1 MRSLASTPR
10 DITGEINTFCAQL
23 ESRGEPFFVT
33 VKPYHSSSYGEC
45 FENVK
50 RYVSDHEGESIYG
63 WSLWQTGDCL
73 LHAEF
78 HAIHKG
84 KYGEFLDV
92 TPYVKASKRILFLPS
107 TLEYAQVRVPSRYHP
122 LKEDVRITDFIGA
135 LENLTQIEEICANQ
149 SAKLY
154 LELPEN
160 IVHLNALQTGMK
172 DIEEKIELFEQMI
185 LGGRGRNDICFCGS
199 GKKLK
204 KCCG

>member
-10 DITGEINTFCAQL
+10 DINDEVKKFCGEL
-23 ESRGEPFFVT
+23 EKSSEPFFVT
-33 VKPYHSSSYGEC
+33 VKPYHSSRYGEC
-45 FENVK
+45 FENVN
-50 RYVSDHEGESIYG
+50 RYVGDKGGEKLYG
-63 WSLWQTGDCL
+63 WSLWKTGDSL

-84 KYGEFLDV
+84 ENGEYLDV
-92 TPYVKASKRILFLPS
+92 TPYVKASQRILFLPS
-107 TLEYAQVRVPSRYHP
+107 IVEYEQMRVPSRYHP
-122 LKEDVRITDFIGA
+122 LKEDVRITDFISA
-135 LENLTQIEEICANQ
+135 LEDLTQIEEICANQ
-149 SAKLY
+149 SAKVY

-160 IVHLNALQTGMK
+160 LVHLNALQTGMK

>member
-1 MRSLASTPR
+1 MRSLASVPR
-10 DITGEINTFCAQL
+10 ELTEEINTFCFQL
-23 ESRGEPFFVT
+23 ESNAEPFFVK
-33 VKPYHSSSYGEC
+33 VNPYPSSGYGEC
-45 FENVK
+45 FENVN
-50 RYVSDHEGESIYG
+50 RYVADHGGEQVYG
-63 WSLWQTGDCL
+63 WSIWKTGDCL

-84 KYGEFLDV
+84 ENGEFLDV
-92 TPYVKASKRILFLPS
+92 TPYVKPSKNILFLPS
-107 TLEYAQVRVPSRYHP
+107 TLQYAHRRVPSRYLP
-122 LKEDVRITDFIGA
+122 LKEDVRITNFIGA
-135 LENLTQIEEICANQ
+135 LENLTQIEEICANKN
-149 SAKLY
+149 AKVY

-160 IVHLNALQTGMK
+160 SAQLNTLQTGMK

>member
-23 ESRGEPFFVT
+23 ENRGEPFFIK

-45 FENVK
+45 FENVTQ
-50 RYVSDHEGESIYG
+50 YICDNGGERVYG
-63 WSLWQTGDCL
+63 WSLWQTGDFL

-84 KYGEFLDV
+84 DDGKFLDV
-92 TPYVKASKRILFLPS
+92 TPYLKVSKQILFLPS
-107 TLEYAQVRVPSRYHP
+107 QLEYAQVRIPSRFLP

-135 LENLTQIEEICANQ
+135 LENLTQIEEICA
-149 SAKLY
+149 SDGSKSY
-154 LELPEN
+154 LEQPEN
-160 IVHLNALQTGMK
+160 IAHLDALQNGMQ
-172 DIEEKIELFEQMI
+172 DIENKIELFEQMV

>member
-10 DITGEINTFCAQL
+10 DINEEVKFFCIEL
-23 ESRGEPFFVT
+23 EKSNEPFFVT
-33 VKPYHSSSYGEC
+33 VKPYHSSHYGEC
-45 FENVK
+45 FENVN
-50 RYVSDHEGESIYG
+50 RYVNDKGGESLYG
-63 WSLWQTGDCL
+63 WSIWRTGDYL

-84 KYGEFLDV
+84 KNGEFLDV
-92 TPYVKASKRILFLPS
+92 TPYVKVSKQVLFLPS
-107 TLEYAQVRVPSRYHP
+107 QLEYAQVRVPSRFFP

-135 LENLTQIEEICANQ
+135 LENLTQIEEICA
-149 SAKLY
+149 SDGAKVY

-160 IVHLNALQTGMK
+160 IAHLNLLQEGMK
-172 DIEEKIELFEQMI
+172 DVEEKIEIFENMV
-185 LGGRGRNDICFCGS
+185 LNGRGRNDICFCGS